1 MPPTRVLVTDMPRF
15 QREIVT
21 ELLHGQAD
29 VEVMIAEVPPASAG
43 KEAAR
48 TRANVVILGRDDP
61 HAVRALLEALPRLV
75 VLTLAGRELTAWRHG
90 LSPYRERLGEL
101 SPAALTAG
109 IRPPTPQPSW
119 WTD

>member
-1 MPPTRVLVTDMPRF
+1 MPPTRILLTDMPPF

-21 ELLHGQAD
+21 ELLRGVAD
-29 VEVMIAEVPPASAG
+29 VEVVSSDVSPESAG
-43 KEAAR
+43 REAAR
-48 TRANVVILGRDDP
+48 TRAKVVIAGRDDP
-61 HAVRALLEALPRLV
+61 HFVRALLEALPRMV

-109 IRPPTPQPSW
+109 IRARGPQPSW